1 MSDFIAELQSK
12 LENQLNDLKD
22 QIRASE
28 NNLLSLK
35 ETYLKVSGA
44 LEVLAVVKEKDN
56 EETRA
61 ALTTAGLAD

>member
-1 MSDFIAELQSK
+1 MSDFIDELQSK

-44 LEVLAVVKEKDN
+44 LEVLTVVKEKDN